1 MGKIPET
8 FNPITTIAKN
18 SGLQGL
24 GGFIAAQFIF
34 LGLLAVIG
42 DFAAALISWR
52 AYQSKKL
59 ATLTFISAIIFQ
71 VVAVLIVLPTT
82 VGQSQGIIESG
93 IEREKKY
100 KQYAQLGD
108 IKYEVY
114 EPFSDREITNLHP
127 EYGTIYKRLEIV
139 VPISVAQPGIYMVAV
154 EYWFA
159 KEKLLGNTRVKEIIQ
174 TFKTKDYTIKIEFS
188 ANEAGGHYGY
198 WSPSNVNGNA
208 RVQLSYL
215 ASREEIVENLNSE
228 PSIDKNILKQFLE
241 DEGLDEENRNT
252 QIVRKFIEI
261 KETQF

>member
-114 EPFSDREITNLHP
+114 EPYSDREITNLYP

-154 EYWFA
+154 EYRFA
-159 KEKLLGNTRVKEIIQ
+159 KEKLLGNTRVKEIIR
-174 TFKTKDYTIKIEFS
+174 TFKTKDYTIK
-188 ANEAGGHYGY
+188 N
-198 WSPSNVNGNA
+198 
-208 RVQLSYL
+208 
-215 ASREEIVENLNSE
+215 
-228 PSIDKNILKQFLE
+228 
-241 DEGLDEENRNT
+241 
-252 QIVRKFIEI
+252 
-261 KETQF
+261 